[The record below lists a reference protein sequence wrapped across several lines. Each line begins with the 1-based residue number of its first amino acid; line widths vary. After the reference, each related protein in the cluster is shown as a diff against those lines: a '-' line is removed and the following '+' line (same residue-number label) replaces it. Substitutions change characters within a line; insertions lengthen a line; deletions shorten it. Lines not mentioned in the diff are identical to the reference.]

1 MDRFSAR
8 DGFPLASSTFGG
20 PAPRRVI
27 IAPATGVPR
36 TYYERFAAWLAE
48 RGWPALTFDYR
59 GIGDSRPEAT
69 LRGFEADMMDWAEKD
84 LASAVDHARSELGAE
99 HVVIV
104 GHSFGG
110 QAVGL
115 LPNLEHVR
123 GIVGVGAQLGD
134 FRLWPRPDRYA
145 FAAAMFALVPAF
157 TELFGYLP
165 GQLGVGEDLPRG
177 VALQWARWCTQPG
190 YYVAGRRAP
199 RRERLARLSAPVRLY
214 SIGDDRYAPPR
225 AVDALGKLLVSASVE
240 RRHLD
245 PRAFG
250 GAIGH
255 FGFFRPRFADSLWPD
270 VLQFLEE
277 TLDPARFDERRRVAR
292 AGDAAALD
300 QYMFDRRA
308 RSEAPLA

>member
-1 MDRFSAR
+1 MDRISAR
-8 DGFPLASSTFGG
+8 DGFPLASTVNGG
-20 PAPRRVI
+20 PSARRVV

-36 TYYERFAAWLAE
+36 SYYERFAAWLAE
-48 RGWPALTFDYR
+48 RGWPSLTFDYR
-59 GIGDSRPEAT
+59 GIGDSRPEAS

-84 LASAVDHARSELGAE
+84 LAGAVDHARSALGAE
-99 HVVIV
+99 HVVVV

-115 LPNLEHVR
+115 LPNAEHVKGFV
-123 GIVGVGAQLGD
+123 GIGAQLGD

-199 RRERLARLSAPVRLY
+199 RRERMARLRSPVRLY
-214 SIGDDRYAPPR
+214 SIGDDRYAPAR
-225 AVDALGKLLVSASVE
+225 AVDALGALLVSASVE
-240 RRHLD
+240 RKHLD
-245 PRAFG
+245 PRAHG

-270 VLQFLEE
+270 VLGFLEE
-277 TLDPARFDERRRVAR
+277 TLDPSARERRETATANEAV
-292 AGDAAALD
+292 ALD
-300 QYMFDRRA
+300 RYLFDRDA
-308 RSEAPLA
+308 RPPVPSA